1 MFNPAAG
8 VVERSWVVGTA
19 VSVGVGCVAVV
30 GSTVVVTIADS
41 LIKPQTIRAPA
52 FLFKQLIKSPIQAQN
67 HTLLSYY
74 HQILLDHHHHVKDV

>member
-8 VVERSWVVGTA
+8 VVELSSVVVKGVEVDVVGA
-19 VSVGVGCVAVV
+19 E
-30 GSTVVVTIADS
+30 VVVVSSDDNLT
-41 LIKPQTIRAPA
+41 KPQTIRAPA